1 MENEDDPMH
10 TKEKSKSN
18 RKYRFKNV
26 KYEDI
31 KVVKHELSESEY
43 PDLIG
48 IKKKMS
54 QGREMMQSKMQP
66 NWSQIDWFLTAF

>member
-10 TKEKSKSN
+10 IKEKSKSN

-43 PDLIG
+43 LDSNRNKEENEPGKRNDAA
-48 IKKKMS
+48 KT
-54 QGREMMQSKMQP
+54 QS
-66 NWSQIDWFLTAF
+66 N